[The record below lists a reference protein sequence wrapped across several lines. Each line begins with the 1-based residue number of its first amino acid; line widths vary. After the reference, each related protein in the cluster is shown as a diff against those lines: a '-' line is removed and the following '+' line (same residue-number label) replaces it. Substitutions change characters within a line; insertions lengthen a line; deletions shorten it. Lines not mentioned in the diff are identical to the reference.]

1 MGDIGKFKP
10 YGRSITAYL
19 PKLEDEMG
27 NTWTKTQKKNH
38 AITQMAKKAGT
49 PVKSKITNQLNG
61 SVNPA
66 EMDILKAFDIQ
77 EKISKKLEDDITKLS
92 TKKTQEGS
100 KMHHVIP
107 HLYLMNKSLT
117 KLIQSRE
124 EVNKKGSVI
133 KMVVNKI
140 SGGIQQY
147 DDFITSMINFVKGK
161 IVNQFD
167 DYEEVLKQTSLDPK
181 YYYSELGLLAY
192 LTKKHH
198 YTLLTEFT
206 SHDLKYLTEEGI
218 TEYKKRKREYN
229 VLSLKNWA
237 RIKSDDP
244 FGNANLKLNDPF
256 GNANLKLNDPSGT
269 GGRRTRRRRNKRRTH
284 KKRN

>member
-1 MGDIGKFKP
+1 MRGSVVKNL
-10 YGRSITAYL
+10 TA
-19 PKLEDEMG
+19 EMG
-27 NTWTKTQKKNH
+27 KTWTPEQQQRY
-38 AITQMAKKAGT
+38 AIERLAENTGKSI
-49 PVKSKITNQLNG
+49 KSKITNQLNG

-77 EKISKKLEDDITKLS
+77 DKISEKLEEDITDLSSKKKLFGLVKND
-92 TKKTQEGS
+92 
-100 KMHHVIP
+100 HVME
-107 HLYLMNKSLT
+107 HLYKMNKSLAA
-117 KLIQSRE
+117 LIKSRE
-124 EVNKKGSVI
+124 EVNKKGSSI

-147 DDFITSMINFVKGK
+147 DDYLSSMINFVKAK

-192 LTKKHH
+192 LTGKHH
-198 YTLLTEFT
+198 YTLLTKFT
-206 SHDLKYLTEEGI
+206 PHDLRSLTEEGI

-229 VLSLKNWA
+229 VLSLENWA
-237 RIKSDDP
+237 KIKSDDP
-244 FGNANLKLNDPF
+244 FGSAI
-256 GNANLKLNDPSGT
+256 LKLNDPSGT
-269 GGRRTRRRRNKRRTH
+269 GGRQSRRTRRRRNKRRTH

>member
-1 MGDIGKFKP
+1 MGDISTSLP
-10 YGRSITAYL
+10 IRRSIVRVVKNPTA
-19 PKLEDEMG
+19 EMG
-27 NTWTKTQKKNH
+27 NKWTPEEKQKHVFNQIAQQADK
-38 AITQMAKKAGT
+38 
-49 PVKSKITNQLNG
+49 PVISKITNQLNG

-66 EMDILKAFDIQ
+66 EMDILKAFEIQ
-77 EKISKKLEDDITKLS
+77 DKISKKLEDDIKDLSSKKKLFGLV
-92 TKKTQEGS
+92 KND
-100 KMHHVIP
+100 HVME
-107 HLYLMNKSLT
+107 HLYKMNKSLT

-124 EVNKKGSVI
+124 EVNKKGSSI
-133 KMVVNKI
+133 KLVVNKI

-147 DDFITSMINFVKGK
+147 DDYLSSMINFVKGK

-198 YTLLTEFT
+198 YTLLTKFT
-206 SHDLKYLTEEGI
+206 PHDLRSLTEEGLK
-218 TEYKKRKREYN
+218 EYKDRKIEYN
-229 VLSLKNWA
+229 KFQTLSPENVA
-237 RIKSDDP
+237 TIESGV
-244 FGNANLKLNDPF
+244 FGNLNLNDP
-256 GNANLKLNDPSGT
+256 LKNT

>member
-1 MGDIGKFKP
+1 MGDIGKPFSYK
-10 YGRSITAYL
+10 RSNGFGVKKNLAA
-19 PKLEDEMG
+19 EMG
-27 NTWTKTQKKNH
+27 KTWTPEQQQRYAIEQIAQNTGKT
-38 AITQMAKKAGT
+38 I
-49 PVKSKITNQLNG
+49 KSKLINQLNG

-77 EKISKKLEDDITKLS
+77 EKISKKLEEDITDLSSKKKLFGLV
-92 TKKTQEGS
+92 KND
-100 KMHHVIP
+100 HVME
-107 HLYLMNKSLT
+107 HLYKMNKSLT

-124 EVNKKGSVI
+124 EVNKKGSSI

-147 DDFITSMINFVKGK
+147 DDYLSSMINFVKAK

-206 SHDLKYLTEEGI
+206 THDLKYLTEEGI

-229 VLSLKNWA
+229 VLSLENWA
-237 RIKSDDP
+237 KIKSDDP
-244 FGNANLKLNDPF
+244 FGSANF
-256 GNANLKLNDPSGT
+256 ELNDPSGT